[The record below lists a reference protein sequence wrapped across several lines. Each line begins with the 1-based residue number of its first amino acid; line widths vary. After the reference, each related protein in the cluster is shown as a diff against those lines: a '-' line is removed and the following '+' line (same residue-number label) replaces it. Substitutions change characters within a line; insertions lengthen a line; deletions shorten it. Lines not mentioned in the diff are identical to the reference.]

1 MDIKYNLITLF
12 PEIFPGPLGVSL
24 LGNALQKK
32 LWELNLINIR
42 DFAKDRHKSV
52 DDTPYGGGAG
62 MVMKPDVIEM
72 ALNSISDFPGQRVCL
87 TPRGKR
93 LSQQKVK
100 KLSLEDGLVLLC
112 GRYEGID
119 ERFIENY
126 VDQEFSIGD
135 FVLSGG
141 EIPALALIDAL
152 SRKIP
157 GVLGNQ
163 ESFINDSFEN
173 NLLKGP
179 VYTRPQKFEEK
190 DVPEIL
196 LSGDHEKINDWKILS
211 SLQRTIQR
219 RPDLLDSV
227 KLSNKQKKLL
237 DNLLSKRIL

>member
-1 MDIKYNLITLF
+1 MENNKIFKVSVLTLF

-24 LGNALQKK
+24 LGNALQNK

-119 ERFIENY
+119 QRVIDYYNFDEI
-126 VDQEFSIGD
+126 SIGD
-135 FVLSGG
+135 YVVTGG
-141 EIPALALIDAL
+141 ESAAIVLLESVLRLLPN
-152 SRKIP
+152 
-157 GVLGNQ
+157 VLGGNETLKE
-163 ESFINDSFEN
+163 ESFSDTSLIEYPQYTKPKEWKGIN
-173 NLLKGP
+173 
-179 VYTRPQKFEEK
+179 
-190 DVPEIL
+190 VPEVLI
-196 LSGDHEKINDWKILS
+196 SGDHGKIKNWRNKERVKITKI
-211 SLQRTIQR
+211 RK
-219 RPDLLDSV
+219 LDT
-227 KLSNKQKKLL
+227 
-237 DNLLSKRIL
+237 

>member
-1 MDIKYNLITLF
+1 MENNKIFKVSILTLF

-24 LGNALQKK
+24 IGNALQNK

-119 ERFIENY
+119 QRVIDYYNFDEI
-126 VDQEFSIGD
+126 SIGD
-135 FVLSGG
+135 YVVTGG
-141 EIPALALIDAL
+141 ESAAIVLLESVLRLLPN
-152 SRKIP
+152 
-157 GVLGNQ
+157 VLGGNETLKE
-163 ESFINDSFEN
+163 ESFSDTSLIEYPQYTKPKEWKGIN
-173 NLLKGP
+173 
-179 VYTRPQKFEEK
+179 
-190 DVPEIL
+190 VPEVLI
-196 LSGDHEKINDWKILS
+196 SGDHGKIKNWRNKERVKITKI
-211 SLQRTIQR
+211 RK
-219 RPDLLDSV
+219 LDT
-227 KLSNKQKKLL
+227 
-237 DNLLSKRIL
+237 